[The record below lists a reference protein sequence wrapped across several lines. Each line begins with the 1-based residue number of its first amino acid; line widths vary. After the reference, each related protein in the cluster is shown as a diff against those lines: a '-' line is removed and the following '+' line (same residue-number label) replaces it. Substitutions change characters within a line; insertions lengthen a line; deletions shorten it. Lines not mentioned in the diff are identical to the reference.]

1 MFEGW
6 CASGVLQ
13 SDISMEVSNGDPCG
27 GKEERVLVLETTE
40 SPGHIGIRASSQK
53 KRWWDQQPNQVHLYE
68 CRQQAGSQSQAFFPR
83 AQCWISSV
91 QQCLRQGDQVHPQW
105 FGRAHRVG

>member
-1 MFEGW
+1 MPMFEGW

-27 GKEERVLVLETTE
+27 GKEERVLVLETPE

-53 KRWWDQQPNQVHLYE
+53 KDGGISSPTKCICMN
-68 CRQQAGSQSQAFFPR
+68 AGSKQAASHKPSSQGLSAGSVLF
-83 AQCWISSV
+83 SS
-91 QQCLRQGDQVHPQW
+91 
-105 FGRAHRVG
+105 A